1 MVMQKPGGERDMGI
15 FQTTILAFSM
25 STDAFAV
32 SVGKGAALRKPRFT
46 EALRTGAIFGAI
58 EGMTPIVGWGIGL
71 AASQHIAAVDHWIAF
86 IILGSIGLKMI
97 YEGLQADSGEEKP
110 VRHSIARLMLT
121 ALGTSI
127 DSMAVGVSLSI
138 LGTHIGWTA
147 AAIGFATF
155 TMVTI
160 GVMTGQ
166 YIGSKYGKIA
176 EMLGGAA
183 LIFLGTKTLLEHLGY
198 I

>member
-1 MVMQKPGGERDMGI
+1 MGI

-46 EALRTGAIFGAI
+46 EALRTGAIFGVI
-58 EGMTPIVGWGIGL
+58 EGMTPVIGWGIGL

-86 IILGSIGLKMI
+86 IILGAIGLKMI
-97 YEGLQADSGEEKP
+97 YEGLQADDGTEKP
-110 VRHSIARLMLT
+110 TSHSIARLMLT

-147 AAIGFATF
+147 VAIGLATF

-176 EMLGGAA
+176 EMAGGAA
-183 LIFLGTKTLLEHLGY
+183 LIFLGTKTLFEHLGY